1 MRSARLAHRNVG
13 FFLAGLCSPS
23 CASARSGEAVGRT
36 SSSSS
41 CRSLRVSLVS
51 SRRRALILSSG
62 ETGIATCAS
71 SRYGNRARRG
81 GQAPRLQFVCR
92 RCARQRDDVAG
103 EMFSTRLISARS
115 ASGVQGF
122 RSTETHPT
130 LAAASINSAFVYP
143 VTAITG
149 MRRAESQYLRSWQT
163 ARTAATGGRTRS
175 KFSGQGVDNLGS
187 CPKALQSIIHWRLCD
202 GCRRLFAL
210 RS

>member
-1 MRSARLAHRNVG
+1 
-13 FFLAGLCSPS
+13 
-23 CASARSGEAVGRT
+23 
-36 SSSSS
+36 
-41 CRSLRVSLVS
+41 
-51 SRRRALILSSG
+51 
-62 ETGIATCAS
+62 
-71 SRYGNRARRG
+71 
-81 GQAPRLQFVCR
+81 
-92 RCARQRDDVAG
+92 
-103 EMFSTRLISARS
+103 
-115 ASGVQGF
+115 VQGF

-149 MRRAESQYLRSWQT
+149 MRRVESQYLRSWQT